1 MVSKMLRFCSLFAY
15 QIWFVL
21 NNIQYC
27 DGTRASALTKPSM
40 VLINHHP
47 SRQLLW
53 HLQKQ
58 VTWIHTLHTRGR
70 PHTFESLLSKWRSVC
85 PGWIK
90 IGPDSCLCLTVGNLD
105 SKIPLLYEIKSQCF
119 QLWSEP
125 QVLSRTK
132 LSFKMDVYTGKKKK
146 PASKPSS
153 PRLDTCEDQNSFTSA
168 HRSPFGNLH
177 HFWMFA
183 ASPSSP
189 TVGISCTTALTFTTS
204 VPESRQDVVGTPRES
219 STSIIYLNIATGMTI
234 FRAPCELY
242 HYIR

>member
-105 SKIPLLYEIKSQCF
+105 SKVDPSFVWNKIPVFSTLIGTTGFKPDKIIVQNGCLY
-119 QLWSEP
+119 W
-125 QVLSRTK
+125 
-132 LSFKMDVYTGKKKK
+132 KKKK
-146 PASKPSS
+146 NQ
-153 PRLDTCEDQNSFTSA
+153 LQN
-168 HRSPFGNLH
+168 
-177 HFWMFA
+177 
-183 ASPSSP
+183 
-189 TVGISCTTALTFTTS
+189 
-204 VPESRQDVVGTPRES
+204 Q
-219 STSIIYLNIATGMTI
+219 
-234 FRAPCELY
+234 APQG
-242 HYIR
+242 